1 MKKLITLLLL
11 AMMVAFTVSPR
22 PAQAA
27 NKDEIN
33 RDADAA
39 LKNLYESEQVA
50 KMLGEKAVAVLV
62 FPKIVKGG
70 FIVGGQYGDGV
81 LREGTTSI
89 DYYRSISGS
98 FGLQAGVQTFGY
110 VLFFMKQEAVDY
122 LKKSKGWEIGVGPSV
137 VIVDKGAAKN
147 LTTTTAKDDV
157 YAFIFSQKG
166 LMAGLG
172 LQGTKITKIHPK

>member
-1 MKKLITLLLL
+1 MKKLITLLLVT
-11 AMMVAFTVSPR
+11 MMAAFAIAPLT
-22 PAQAA
+22 AQAA
-27 NKDEIN
+27 NKAEID

-39 LKNLYESEQVA
+39 LKNLYSTEQVA
-50 KMLGEKAVAVLV
+50 RMLGEKAVAVLI

-70 FIVGGQYGDGV
+70 FVIGGQYGDGV

-110 VLFFMKQEAVDY
+110 VLFFMKQDAVDY

-147 LTTTTAKDDV
+147 LTTTTAKEDV

-172 LQGTKITKIHPK
+172 LQGTKITKINPK

>member
-1 MKKLITLLLL
+1 MKKLLSLMLMAI
-11 AMMVAFTVSPR
+11 MVAFAVSPLT
-22 PAQAA
+22 AQAA

-39 LKNLYESEQVA
+39 LKNLYSTEQVA

-70 FIVGGQYGDGV
+70 FVVGGQYGDGV
-81 LREGTTSI
+81 LREGTTNV
-89 DYYRSISGS
+89 DYYRSISAS

-110 VLFFMKQEAVDY
+110 ALFFMNQNAVDY
-122 LKKSKGWEIGVGPSV
+122 LKKSKGWEIGVGPNV

-147 LTTTTAKDDV
+147 ITTTTAKDDV

-166 LMAGLG
+166 LMAGVG

>member
-1 MKKLITLLLL
+1 MKKLLSLMLVAI
-11 AMMVAFTVSPR
+11 MVAFAVSPLT
-22 PAQAA
+22 AQAA

-70 FIVGGQYGDGV
+70 FVVGGQYGDGV

-110 VLFFMKQEAVDY
+110 ALFFMNQKAVDY
-122 LKKSKGWEIGVGPSV
+122 LKKSKGWEIGVGPNV

-147 LTTTTAKDDV
+147 ITTTTAKDDV
-157 YAFIFSQKG
+157 YAFVFSQKG
-166 LMAGLG
+166 LMAGIG